1 MNKKARTRLIVATV
15 VLVAVFAVGIVYVV
29 SREGAFYRQVS
40 DLTPSSNGQ
49 SVKVGGQ
56 VVNGTIVR
64 NASGVHFEMEDLTG
78 RSSMVKVDYAGQMP
92 ATFAAGVQVVVTGKY
107 VSGGNVISADEM
119 QTKCPSKYQG
129 KASPL
134 PQPTN

>member
-1 MNKKARTRLIVATV
+1 VNRKARTRLIVATV
-15 VLVAVFAVGIVYVV
+15 VLVVVFAVGIVFVV
-29 SREGAFYRQVS
+29 SREGAYYKQVS
-40 DLTPSSNGQ
+40 DLATSSNGQ
-49 SVKVGGQ
+49 NVKVGGQ

-78 RSSMVKVDYAGQMP
+78 RPTTVKVDYDGQMP

-107 VSGGNVISADEM
+107 ASGANLISADAM

>member
-1 MNKKARTRLIVATV
+1 VNKKARTRLIVATA
-15 VLVAVFAVGIVYVV
+15 VLIAVFAVGIVYVV
-29 SREGAFYRQVS
+29 SREGAYYRQVS
-40 DLTPSSNGQ
+40 DLRSSSNGQ
-49 SVKVGGQ
+49 NVKVGGQ

-64 NASGVHFEMEDLTG
+64 DASGVHFEMEDLTG
-78 RSSMVKVDYAGQMP
+78 KSTTVKVDYGGQMP
-92 ATFAAGVQVVVTGKY
+92 ATFAAGVQVVVTGEY
-107 VSGGNVISADEM
+107 ATGGNLITADEM

>member
-29 SREGAFYRQVS
+29 AKQGAYYKQVS
-40 DLTPSSNGQ
+40 DLTPTSNGQ
-49 SVKVGGQ
+49 NVKVGGQ
-56 VVNGTIVR
+56 VIDGSILR
-64 NASGVHFEMEDLTG
+64 DASGVRFTIEDLTG
-78 RSSMVKVDYAGQMP
+78 KPTTVKVAYSGQMP

-107 VSGGNVISADEM
+107 EARGNLIAAAEM
-119 QTKCPSKYQG
+119 QTKCPSKYEG

-134 PQPTN
+134 PQPAN